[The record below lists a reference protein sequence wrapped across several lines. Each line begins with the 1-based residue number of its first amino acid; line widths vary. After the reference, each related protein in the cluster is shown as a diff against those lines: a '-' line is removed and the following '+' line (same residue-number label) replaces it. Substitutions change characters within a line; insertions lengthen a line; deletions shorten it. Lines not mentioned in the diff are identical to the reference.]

1 MLFTHNCVSRYE
13 GNLIIKFADDT
24 TEAGLISGNDDSVYS
39 KEVEHLVGWC
49 RENNLVL
56 NVAKAKEM
64 ITASRRRRSSKLLWV
79 SAAAQWKEWKISKD
93 LSWCKNISVI
103 TKRVHQRPHFLR
115 RLKQASL
122 LQHPQDSNLLHI
134 SVMFQLQYVRQ
145 KSTSED
151 SWSR

>member
-1 MLFTHNCVSRYE
+1 MRGTSV
-13 GNLIIKFADDT
+13 DDT

-79 SAAAQWKEWKISKD
+79 SAPAQWKEWKISKD

-103 TKRVHQRPHFLR
+103 TKQVHQRPHL
-115 RLKQASL
+115 
-122 LQHPQDSNLLHI
+122 D
-134 SVMFQLQYVRQ
+134 
-145 KSTSED
+145 
-151 SWSR
+151 

>member
-1 MLFTHNCVSRYE
+1 
-13 GNLIIKFADDT
+13 
-24 TEAGLISGNDDSVYS
+24 
-39 KEVEHLVGWC
+39 
-49 RENNLVL
+49 
-56 NVAKAKEM
+56 M

-103 TKRVHQRPHFLR
+103 TNRVHQRLHF
-115 RLKQASL
+115 LKQASL
-122 LQHPQDSNLLHI
+122 LQHPQDFIPRRGGECSHLLHI

-145 KSTSED
+145 ESTSED